1 MTVEIIEAIGKFII
15 MPVCAFG
22 ALAFLF
28 WAASK

>member
-22 ALAFLF
+22 AAAIIF

>member
-15 MPVCAFG
+15 MSVCAFG